1 MIKINHSLLSAEALD
16 SLLLE
21 VITRQ
26 ATDYGEFEIDFEPKK
41 KQLIRKLE
49 KGEVLIVYFSEEG
62 FCDIIPAESIKL
74 DQGILE

>member
-1 MIKINHSLLSAEALD
+1 MIEINHTLLSPEALN

-62 FCDIIPAESIKL
+62 FCDIIPAENIKTPK
-74 DQGILE
+74 DGKD